1 MPLNISPISR
11 PSSPPSNTVL
21 VCLHRFGF
29 LRFHVEV
36 RSYSFCVFLSVVSL
50 NICSGS
56 IPNGE
61 ISHICHIF
69 IHCLDMDTGCFC
81 ILSIVRML
89 IHVGGQ
95 VSLEILSPSP
105 LCIYPE
111 VELLC
116 YTVVLFFNVLRK
128 LHIVFHSGCNNLHS
142 HQQCTRVPFSL
153 YTCQYLLA
161 FVFLMTAIL
170 TGVRRYLMVLICISL
185 MLNIYLCTH
194 WPSVSF
200 LGKKCVYSCFAQFL
214 IRLLIFVIIEF
225 YEFLIW
231 LF

>member
-1 MPLNISPISR
+1 M
-11 PSSPPSNTVL
+11 
-21 VCLHRFGF
+21 
-29 LRFHVEV
+29 
-36 RSYSFCVFLSVVSL
+36 RSYSFCIFLFVISL

-56 IPNGE
+56 IPIGK

-95 VSLEILSPSP
+95 VSFEILSPSP

-116 YTVVLFFNVLRK
+116 YTVVLFFNVLRN

-161 FVFLMTAIL
+161 FVFLMTAIP
-170 TGVRRYLMVLICISL
+170 TGVRRYLVVLICISL

-200 LGKKCVYSCFAQFL
+200 LGKKMCIQLFCP
-214 IRLLIFVIIEF
+214 IFNQIAYFCYYWVLWVLNLAILTP
-225 YEFLIW
+225 Y
-231 LF
+231 